1 MDVKIGSA
9 PDSWGVWFPSDDKQI
24 PWQRCLDEIA
34 EAGYEW
40 TELGPYGYLP
50 TDRATLQS
58 ELSKRGLRASGTFAM
73 GHLEDEA
80 AWPGLEKQ
88 VLGAGESL
96 AYLGAEYL
104 ILIDDT
110 YTNLWTG
117 EATAPGRLDDE
128 AWKRLVDRVHYV
140 VDLVRD
146 RFGLQVVFHPHAET
160 HVEYE
165 DQIERLLSQTDPER
179 VVLCLDTGHHAPGTN
194 IEFIVSQLLRLG
206 RLGAFDFNSRFY
218 ADDDLMV
225 GAADPF
231 QLFRI
236 MYEVVRGGG
245 LDVGS
250 EICFMLDQCHNIEE
264 KIPAQIRSVLNVQE
278 MTARALLV
286 DRNAL
291 IAAEQAGD
299 VLGANA
305 VLMDAF
311 YTDVRSELAE
321 WRSSRGL
328 PSDPEVAYRCS
339 GYGERIVTKR
349 VGGTQAGW
357 GA

>member
-9 PDSWGVWFPSDDKQI
+9 PDSWGVWFPRDDKQI

-34 EAGYEW
+34 EAGYQW

-50 TDRATLQS
+50 TDRATLQN

-128 AWKRLVDRVHYV
+128 AWKRLVDRIHQV
-140 VDLVRD
+140 VDMVAD
-146 RFGLQVVFHPHAET
+146 RFALQVVFHPHAET

-165 DQIERLLSQTDPER
+165 DQIERLLSQTDAER
-179 VVLCLDTGHHAPGTN
+179 VLLCLDTGHHA
-194 IEFIVSQLLRLG
+194 
-206 RLGAFDFNSRFY
+206 Y
-218 ADDDLMV
+218 
-225 GAADPF
+225 
-231 QLFRI
+231 
-236 MYEVVRGGG
+236 RGGDPIG
-245 LDVGS
+245 FLRRHHRRIPYLHLKSVRPDLQRKVAEENIPFAHAVG
-250 EICFMLDQCHNIEE
+250 
-264 KIPAQIRSVLNVQE
+264 
-278 MTARALLV
+278 
-286 DRNAL
+286 
-291 IAAEQAGD
+291 
-299 VLGANA
+299 
-305 VLMDAF
+305 MDLF
-311 YTDVRSELAE
+311 CEP
-321 WRSSRGL
+321 SRGVVDFPALCRVLQEIDYHGYAIVEQDMYPAPFEKPL
-328 PSDPEVAYRCS
+328 PIASRTREYLRAI
-339 GYGERIVTKR
+339 GIG
-349 VGGTQAGW
+349 
-357 GA
+357 

>member
-34 EAGYEW
+34 EAGYQW

-50 TDRATLQS
+50 TDRATLQD

-73 GHLEDEA
+73 GHLEDDE

-117 EATAPGRLDDE
+117 EATAPGKLDDE
-128 AWKRLVDRVHYV
+128 AWKRLVDRIHYV
-140 VDLVRD
+140 VDLVRE

-179 VVLCLDTGHHAPGTN
+179 VVLCLDTGHHA
-194 IEFIVSQLLRLG
+194 
-206 RLGAFDFNSRFY
+206 Y
-218 ADDDLMV
+218 
-225 GAADPF
+225 
-231 QLFRI
+231 
-236 MYEVVRGGG
+236 RGGDPISF
-245 LDVGS
+245 LRRHHRRIPYLHLKSVRPDLQKKVAEENIPFAHAVG
-250 EICFMLDQCHNIEE
+250 
-264 KIPAQIRSVLNVQE
+264 
-278 MTARALLV
+278 
-286 DRNAL
+286 
-291 IAAEQAGD
+291 
-299 VLGANA
+299 
-305 VLMDAF
+305 MDLF
-311 YTDVRSELAE
+311 CEP
-321 WRSSRGL
+321 SRGVVDFPALCRVLQEIDYNGYAIVEQDMYPAPFDKPL
-328 PSDPEVAYRCS
+328 PIARRTREYLRSI
-339 GYGERIVTKR
+339 GIG
-349 VGGTQAGW
+349 
-357 GA
+357 

>member
-34 EAGYEW
+34 QAGYEW

-50 TDRATLQS
+50 TDRATLRN
-58 ELSKRGLRASGTFAM
+58 ELAGRGLRASGTFAM

-117 EATAPGRLDDE
+117 EATAPGKLDDE
-128 AWKRLVDRVHYV
+128 AWKHLVDRIHYV

-179 VVLCLDTGHHAPGTN
+179 VVLCLDTGHHA
-194 IEFIVSQLLRLG
+194 
-206 RLGAFDFNSRFY
+206 Y
-218 ADDDLMV
+218 
-225 GAADPF
+225 
-231 QLFRI
+231 
-236 MYEVVRGGG
+236 RGGDPIAF
-245 LDVGS
+245 LRRHHRRIPYLHLKSVRPDLQRKVAEENIPFAHAVGMDLFCEPS
-250 EICFMLDQCHNIEE
+250 QGVVDFPALCRVLQEIDYNGYAIVEQDMY
-264 KIPAQIRSVLNVQE
+264 PAPFDKPLPIASRTREYL
-278 MTARALLV
+278 RA
-286 DRNAL
+286 
-291 IAAEQAGD
+291 IGI
-299 VLGANA
+299 G
-305 VLMDAF
+305 
-311 YTDVRSELAE
+311 
-321 WRSSRGL
+321 
-328 PSDPEVAYRCS
+328 
-339 GYGERIVTKR
+339 
-349 VGGTQAGW
+349 
-357 GA
+357 

>member
-34 EAGYEW
+34 EAGYQW

-50 TDRATLQS
+50 TDRATLQN

-73 GHLEDEA
+73 GHLEDDA

-117 EATAPGRLDDE
+117 EAIAPGRLDDE
-128 AWKRLVDRVHYV
+128 AWKRLVDRIHYV

-179 VVLCLDTGHHAPGTN
+179 VVLCLDTGHHA
-194 IEFIVSQLLRLG
+194 
-206 RLGAFDFNSRFY
+206 Y
-218 ADDDLMV
+218 
-225 GAADPF
+225 
-231 QLFRI
+231 
-236 MYEVVRGGG
+236 RGGDPIAF
-245 LDVGS
+245 LRRHHPRIPYLHLKSVRPDLQKKVAEENIPFAHAVGMDLFCEPS
-250 EICFMLDQCHNIEE
+250 QGVVDFPALCRVLQEIDYNGYAIVEQDMY
-264 KIPAQIRSVLNVQE
+264 PAPFDKPLPI
-278 MTARALLV
+278 ARRTRKYL
-286 DRNAL
+286 
-291 IAAEQAGD
+291 
-299 VLGANA
+299 
-305 VLMDAF
+305 
-311 YTDVRSELAE
+311 
-321 WRSSRGL
+321 RGI
-328 PSDPEVAYRCS
+328 
-339 GYGERIVTKR
+339 GIG
-349 VGGTQAGW
+349 
-357 GA
+357 

>member
-50 TDRATLQS
+50 TDRATLQN

-73 GHLEDEA
+73 GHLEDDA

-96 AYLGAEYL
+96 AYLGAEYM

-117 EATAPGRLDDE
+117 EATAPGKLDDE
-128 AWKRLVDRVHYV
+128 AWKRLVDRIHYV
-140 VDLVRD
+140 VDLVRE

-179 VVLCLDTGHHAPGTN
+179 VVLCLDTGHHA
-194 IEFIVSQLLRLG
+194 
-206 RLGAFDFNSRFY
+206 Y
-218 ADDDLMV
+218 
-225 GAADPF
+225 
-231 QLFRI
+231 
-236 MYEVVRGGG
+236 RGGDPIAF
-245 LDVGS
+245 LRRHHRRIPYLHLKSVRPDLQRKVAEENIPFAHAVG
-250 EICFMLDQCHNIEE
+250 
-264 KIPAQIRSVLNVQE
+264 
-278 MTARALLV
+278 
-286 DRNAL
+286 
-291 IAAEQAGD
+291 
-299 VLGANA
+299 
-305 VLMDAF
+305 MDLF
-311 YTDVRSELAE
+311 CEP
-321 WRSSRGL
+321 SRGVVDFPAL
-328 PSDPEVAYRCS
+328 CRVLQQIDYS
-339 GYGERIVTKR
+339 GYAIVEQDMYPAPFDKPLPIARRTR
-349 VGGTQAGW
+349 EYLRSIGIG
-357 GA
+357 

>member
-9 PDSWGVWFPSDDKQI
+9 PDSWGVWFPRDDKQI

-34 EAGYEW
+34 EAGYQW

-50 TDRATLQS
+50 TDLATLQA

-117 EATAPGRLDDE
+117 EATAPSKLDEE
-128 AWKRLVDRVHYV
+128 AWKRLIDRIHQV
-140 VDLVRD
+140 VDLVAD

-165 DQIERLLSQTDPER
+165 GQIETLLSQTDAER
-179 VVLCLDTGHHAPGTN
+179 VLLCLDTGHHA
-194 IEFIVSQLLRLG
+194 
-206 RLGAFDFNSRFY
+206 Y
-218 ADDDLMV
+218 
-225 GAADPF
+225 
-231 QLFRI
+231 
-236 MYEVVRGGG
+236 RGGDPIG
-245 LDVGS
+245 FLRRHHQRIPYLHLKSVRPDLQRKVAEENIPFAHAVGMDLFCEPS
-250 EICFMLDQCHNIEE
+250 QGVVDFPALCQVLQEIDYHGYAIVEQDMY
-264 KIPAQIRSVLNVQE
+264 PAPFDKPLPI
-278 MTARALLV
+278 ARRTREYLRA
-286 DRNAL
+286 
-291 IAAEQAGD
+291 IGI
-299 VLGANA
+299 G
-305 VLMDAF
+305 
-311 YTDVRSELAE
+311 
-321 WRSSRGL
+321 
-328 PSDPEVAYRCS
+328 
-339 GYGERIVTKR
+339 
-349 VGGTQAGW
+349 
-357 GA
+357 

>member
-34 EAGYEW
+34 EAGYQW

-50 TDRATLQS
+50 TDRATLHN
-58 ELSKRGLRASGTFAM
+58 ELAKRGLRASGTFAM
-73 GHLEDEA
+73 GHLEDDA

-88 VLGAGESL
+88 ILGAGESL

-128 AWKRLVDRVHYV
+128 AWKHLVDRVHYV

-146 RFGLQVVFHPHAET
+146 RFDLQVVFHPHAET

-179 VVLCLDTGHHAPGTN
+179 VVLCLDTGHHAYR
-194 IEFIVSQLLRLG
+194 E
-206 RLGAFDFNSRFY
+206 A
-218 ADDDLMV
+218 
-225 GAADPF
+225 
-231 QLFRI
+231 
-236 MYEVVRGGG
+236 
-245 LDVGS
+245 
-250 EICFMLDQCHNIEE
+250 
-264 KIPAQIRSVLNVQE
+264 IRSPFF
-278 MTARALLV
+278 
-286 DRNAL
+286 
-291 IAAEQAGD
+291 
-299 VLGANA
+299 GANHRRIPYLHLKSVRPDLQRKVAEENIPFAHA
-305 VLMDAF
+305 VGMDLFCEPSQGVVDFPALCRVLQEIDYDGYAIVEQDMYPASF
-311 YTDVRSELAE
+311 DKP
-321 WRSSRGL
+321 L
-328 PSDPEVAYRCS
+328 PIARRTREYLRAI
-339 GYGERIVTKR
+339 GIG
-349 VGGTQAGW
+349 
-357 GA
+357 

>member
-34 EAGYEW
+34 EAGYQW

-50 TDRATLQS
+50 TDRATLQD

-73 GHLEDEA
+73 GHLEDDA
-80 AWPGLEKQ
+80 AWQGLEKQ
-88 VLGAGESL
+88 ILGAGESL

-117 EATAPGRLDDE
+117 EATAPGKLDDD

-179 VVLCLDTGHHAPGTN
+179 VVLCLDTGHHA
-194 IEFIVSQLLRLG
+194 
-206 RLGAFDFNSRFY
+206 Y
-218 ADDDLMV
+218 
-225 GAADPF
+225 
-231 QLFRI
+231 
-236 MYEVVRGGG
+236 RGGDPISF
-245 LDVGS
+245 LRR
-250 EICFMLDQCHNIEE
+250 HHRR
-264 KIPAQIRSVLNVQE
+264 IPYLHLKSVRPDLQ
-278 MTARALLV
+278 
-286 DRNAL
+286 
-291 IAAEQAGD
+291 
-299 VLGANA
+299 
-305 VLMDAF
+305 
-311 YTDVRSELAE
+311 
-321 WRSSRGL
+321 
-328 PSDPEVAYRCS
+328 
-339 GYGERIVTKR
+339 KR
-349 VGGTQAGW
+349 VAEENIPFAHAVGMDLFCEPSQGVVDFPALCRVLQEIDYNGYAIVEQDMYPAPFDKPLPIARRTRKYLRDIGI
-357 GA
+357 G

>member
-34 EAGYEW
+34 EAGYQW

-50 TDRATLQS
+50 TDRATLQN

-73 GHLEDEA
+73 GHLEDDA

-128 AWKRLVDRVHYV
+128 AWKRLVDRIHYV

-179 VVLCLDTGHHAPGTN
+179 VVLCLDTGHHA
-194 IEFIVSQLLRLG
+194 
-206 RLGAFDFNSRFY
+206 Y
-218 ADDDLMV
+218 
-225 GAADPF
+225 
-231 QLFRI
+231 
-236 MYEVVRGGG
+236 RGGDPITF
-245 LDVGS
+245 LRRHHRRIPYLHLKSVQPDLQKKVAEENIPFAHAVGMDLFCEPS
-250 EICFMLDQCHNIEE
+250 QGVVDFPALCRVLQEIDYNGYAIVEQDMY
-264 KIPAQIRSVLNVQE
+264 PAPFDKPLPI
-278 MTARALLV
+278 ARRTREYL
-286 DRNAL
+286 
-291 IAAEQAGD
+291 
-299 VLGANA
+299 
-305 VLMDAF
+305 
-311 YTDVRSELAE
+311 
-321 WRSSRGL
+321 RGI
-328 PSDPEVAYRCS
+328 
-339 GYGERIVTKR
+339 GIG
-349 VGGTQAGW
+349 
-357 GA
+357 

>member
-9 PDSWGVWFPSDDKQI
+9 PDSWGVWFPCDDKQI

-34 EAGYEW
+34 EAGYQW

-50 TDRATLQS
+50 TDRATLQN

-128 AWKRLVDRVHYV
+128 AWKRLVDRIHQV
-140 VDLVRD
+140 VDMVAD
-146 RFGLQVVFHPHAET
+146 QFGLQVVFHPHAET

-165 DQIERLLSQTDPER
+165 DQIERLLSQTDAER
-179 VVLCLDTGHHAPGTN
+179 VLLCLDTGHHA
-194 IEFIVSQLLRLG
+194 
-206 RLGAFDFNSRFY
+206 Y
-218 ADDDLMV
+218 
-225 GAADPF
+225 
-231 QLFRI
+231 
-236 MYEVVRGGG
+236 RGGDPIG
-245 LDVGS
+245 FLRRHHRRIPYLHLKSVRPDLQRKVAEENIPFAHAVGMDLFCEPS
-250 EICFMLDQCHNIEE
+250 QGVVDFPALCRVLQEIDYHGYAIVEQDMYPAPFE
-264 KIPAQIRSVLNVQE
+264 KPLPIASRTREYL
-278 MTARALLV
+278 RA
-286 DRNAL
+286 
-291 IAAEQAGD
+291 IGI
-299 VLGANA
+299 G
-305 VLMDAF
+305 
-311 YTDVRSELAE
+311 
-321 WRSSRGL
+321 
-328 PSDPEVAYRCS
+328 
-339 GYGERIVTKR
+339 
-349 VGGTQAGW
+349 
-357 GA
+357 

>member
-34 EAGYEW
+34 EAGYQW

-50 TDRATLQS
+50 TDRATLQD

-73 GHLEDEA
+73 GHLEVDE

-117 EATAPGRLDDE
+117 EATAPGKLDDE
-128 AWKRLVDRVHYV
+128 AWKRLVDRIHYV
-140 VDLVRD
+140 VDLVRE

-179 VVLCLDTGHHAPGTN
+179 VVLCLDTGHHA
-194 IEFIVSQLLRLG
+194 
-206 RLGAFDFNSRFY
+206 Y
-218 ADDDLMV
+218 
-225 GAADPF
+225 
-231 QLFRI
+231 
-236 MYEVVRGGG
+236 RGGDPISF
-245 LDVGS
+245 LRRHHRRIPYLHLKSVRPDLQKKVAEENIPFAHAVG
-250 EICFMLDQCHNIEE
+250 
-264 KIPAQIRSVLNVQE
+264 
-278 MTARALLV
+278 
-286 DRNAL
+286 
-291 IAAEQAGD
+291 
-299 VLGANA
+299 
-305 VLMDAF
+305 MDLF
-311 YTDVRSELAE
+311 CEP
-321 WRSSRGL
+321 SRGVVDFPALCRVLQEIDYNGYAIVEQDMYPAPFDKPL
-328 PSDPEVAYRCS
+328 PIARRTREYLRSI
-339 GYGERIVTKR
+339 GIG
-349 VGGTQAGW
+349 
-357 GA
+357 

>member
-34 EAGYEW
+34 EAGYQW

-50 TDRATLQS
+50 TDRATLQN

-73 GHLEDEA
+73 GHLEDDA

-117 EATAPGRLDDE
+117 EAIAPGRLDDE
-128 AWKRLVDRVHYV
+128 AWKRLVDRIHYV

-179 VVLCLDTGHHAPGTN
+179 VVLCLGHRPSRLPGGRPHRLSSSPPPADSLSP
-194 IEFIVSQLLRLG
+194 SQERPARSAEEG
-206 RLGAFDFNSRFY
+206 RRGEHSFC
-218 ADDDLMV
+218 
-225 GAADPF
+225 P
-231 QLFRI
+231 
-236 MYEVVRGGG
+236 RGGHG
-245 LDVGS
+245 PVLRAIAGS
-250 EICFMLDQCHNIEE
+250 GGF
-264 KIPAQIRSVLNVQE
+264 PGSVPGV
-278 MTARALLV
+278 
-286 DRNAL
+286 
-291 IAAEQAGD
+291 AGD
-299 VLGANA
+299 RLQRLCHRRAGHV
-305 VLMDAF
+305 
-311 YTDVRSELAE
+311 
-321 WRSSRGL
+321 SRPL
-328 PSDPEVAYRCS
+328 
-339 GYGERIVTKR
+339 
-349 VGGTQAGW
+349 
-357 GA
+357 